1 MEPFVSIVIPAYNAA
16 RFISE
21 TLDSVLQQSYSS
33 FEIIV
38 VNDGSTDSTKEIVE
52 KKILTDKRISI
63 IDQKNHGVSVAR
75 NNGIKKAKGDFLAFL
90 DADDT
95 WLKDNLKEKIML
107 LTSDP
112 TVDFVF
118 SDLNLIDENSRNIG
132 SGPTG
137 NDVTIFEGTLLWDH
151 DFIPSP
157 CSNILF
163 RRSCLNENI
172 LFPAE
177 LSNIADKYFVVQ
189 LSHYFRGKHI
199 GKALLNYRQVS
210 GSMSK
215 NIMLHETDTI
225 TAYNLYKK
233 SGYFK
238 NTSFRRRCFSNMY
251 LIIGA
256 SWWKDGGNKLR
267 ALYFILRAF
276 FTAPL
281 NTLSKVGQKIF
292 TTNN

>member
-1 MEPFVSIVIPAYNAA
+1 MAALASIIIPAYNAE
-16 RFISE
+16 RFIGE
-21 TLDSVLQQSYSS
+21 TIDSILQQSYA
-33 FEIIV
+33 ELELII

-52 KKILTDKRISI
+52 KKILTDKRIHI
-63 IDQKNHGVSVAR
+63 IDQQNLGVSVAR
-75 NNGIKKAKGDFLAFL
+75 NNGVKHSKGDFLAFL

-95 WLKDNLKEKIML
+95 WMKDNLKEKITL

-112 TVDFVF
+112 TLDFVF
-118 SDLNLIDENSRNIG
+118 SDLDLIDERSQNIG
-132 SGPTG
+132 PGPTG
-137 NDVTIFEGTLLWDH
+137 NDINIFEGTLLWDR

-163 RRSCLNENI
+163 RRSCLTKNI

-199 GKALLNYRQVS
+199 AKILLNYRVVR

-215 NIMLHETDTI
+215 NIVLHETDTI
-225 TAYNLYKK
+225 KAYSIYKR

-238 NTSFRRRCFSNMY
+238 NSFFQRKCFSNMY
-251 LIIGA
+251 LIIAG
-256 SWWKDGGNKLR
+256 SWWKDGNNKPR

-276 FTAPL
+276 FTAPI
-281 NTLSKVGQKIF
+281 NTISKIGQKIF
-292 TTNN
+292 TKTS